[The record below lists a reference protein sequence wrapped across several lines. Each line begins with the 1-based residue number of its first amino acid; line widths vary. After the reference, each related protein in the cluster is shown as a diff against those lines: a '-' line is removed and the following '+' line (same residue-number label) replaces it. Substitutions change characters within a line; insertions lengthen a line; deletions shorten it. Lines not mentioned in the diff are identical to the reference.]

1 MSVTVDG
8 PITPD
13 APEVRK
19 AASGSLIAK
28 ARNRD
33 GDAIKTMFR
42 QFIPTEE
49 KIVAV
54 EYLGSP
60 GLIFKTHSF
69 ACVSDRRV
77 ASLRVKRMGEIT
89 YQDGAIESVNS
100 AVLYQPSRI
109 SHFLSIVTLGLANL
123 VPGRSSKQVGLVVSI
138 GEGISVYIL
147 SHRSKVDRANGVYRV
162 VVNTRER
169 RLHDVESGAG
179 SQRDQRG
186 GR

>member
-1 MSVTVDG
+1 MSVTVDR
-8 PITPD
+8 PITTD

-54 EYLGSP
+54 EYLGVAGS
-60 GLIFKTHSF
+60 IFKTHSF
-69 ACVSDRRV
+69 ACVSQRP
-77 ASLRVKRMGEIT
+77 AGGFAT
-89 YQDGAIESVNS
+89 CQADGGNHLPGWRHRIGQQRCPVSAIE
-100 AVLYQPSRI
+100 I

-123 VPGRSSKQVGLVVSI
+123 GPGRSSKQVGLVLSV

-162 VVNTRER
+162 MVNTRER
-169 RLHDVESGAG
+169 RLRDAESGAG
-179 SQRDQRG
+179 SQARVSR
-186 GR
+186 

>member
-8 PITPD
+8 PITTD

-19 AASGSLIAK
+19 AASGSLIAR

-42 QFIPTEE
+42 QFITEE

-77 ASLRVKRMGEIT
+77 ASVRVKRMGEIT

-109 SHFLSIVTLGLANL
+109 SHFLSIVTLGRANL
-123 VPGRSSKQVGLVVSI
+123 GRGRSSKQVGLVLSV

-162 VVNTRER
+162 MVNTRER
-169 RLHDVESGAG
+169 RLHEVESGAT
-179 SQRDQRG
+179 SQAR
-186 GR
+186 